1 MLKFNVCLNQGNEAL
16 QTGKSITAN
25 EVCEVADNKFVS
37 HHIQLHTH
45 GLITE
50 DIAKIVLDNF
60 IETVAELVG
69 QGYAVQLMK
78 GGDVMLR
85 IYPDIHLN
93 GDNIN
98 LSRAQQ
104 LDPSVTELTLQN
116 AADLAARVGVTVRP
130 RAQVTQ
136 KFADLLDQ
144 KKGSVERNAVVE
156 KAYVTRT
163 GTTDPNNPSNP
174 SDPTDP
180 DNPGTTPTNPDD
192 PNAGND

>member
-1 MLKFNVCLNQGNEAL
+1 MSIKFNVCLNNGNEAFG
-16 QTGKSITAN
+16 TGKSITAN
-25 EVCEVADNKFVS
+25 EVCDTADNNFVA
-37 HHIQLHTH
+37 HHLHLH
-45 GLITE
+45 NPLVPE
-50 DIAKIVLDNF
+50 DVAKAVLNSF

-156 KAYVTRT
+156 KPYVTRT
-163 GTTDPNNPSNP
+163 GTTDPNNPS
-174 SDPTDP
+174 DPN
-180 DNPGTTPTNPDD
+180 NPGTTPTNPDD

>member
-25 EVCEVADNKFVS
+25 EVCETADNNFVA
-37 HHIQLHTH
+37 HHLQLHTH

-60 IETVAELVG
+60 CETVAELVG
-69 QGYAVQLMK
+69 QGYAVQLCK

-104 LDPSVTELTLQN
+104 LDPRVTDLTLEN
-116 AADLAARVGVTVRP
+116 AGDLAARVGVSVRP
-130 RAQVTQ
+130 RAIVTA
-136 KFADLLDQ
+136 KFAALLDQ
-144 KKGSVERNAVVE
+144 KKAAVERNAVVE
-156 KAYVTRT
+156 KAFVERT
-163 GTTDPNNPSNP
+163 GSNAGNPTA
-174 SDPTDP
+174 PTG
-180 DNPGTTPTNPDD
+180 GTTPAGGDD

>member
-1 MLKFNVCLNQGNEAL
+1 MSLKYNVQLNNGVEAFG
-16 QTGKSITAN
+16 TGKSITAN
-25 EVCEVADNKFVS
+25 EVCDTADNNFVA
-37 HHIQLHTH
+37 HHLHLH
-45 GLITE
+45 NPLVPE
-50 DIAKIVLDNF
+50 DVAKAVLNSF

-104 LDPSVTELTLQN
+104 LDPSVTDLTLQN

-156 KAYVTRT
+156 KPYVTRT
-163 GTTDPNNPSNP
+163 GTTPADPNNPS
-174 SDPTDP
+174 DPNNP

>member
-1 MLKFNVCLNQGNEAL
+1 MSLKYNVQLNNGVEAFG
-16 QTGKSITAN
+16 TGKSITAN
-25 EVCEVADNKFVS
+25 EVCETADNNFVA
-37 HHIQLHTH
+37 HHLHLHNQL
-45 GLITE
+45 IPE
-50 DIAKIVLDNF
+50 DVAKAVLNSF
-60 IETVAELVG
+60 CETVAELVG
-69 QGYAVQLMK
+69 QGYAVQLCK

-104 LDPSVTELTLQN
+104 LDPSVTDLTLQN
-116 AADLAARVGVTVRP
+116 AGDLAARVGVTVRP
-130 RAQVTQ
+130 RAHVTQ

-144 KKGSVERNAVVE
+144 KKGSVERNAVIE
-156 KAYVTRT
+156 KPFVART
-163 GTTDPNNPSNP
+163 GSNTGN
-174 SDPTDP
+174 PTDP

>member
-16 QTGKSITAN
+16 NTGKSITAN
-25 EVCEVADNKFVS
+25 EVCEVADNNFVS

-60 IETVAELVG
+60 CETVAELIG

-78 GGDVMLR
+78 GSDVMLR
-85 IYPDIHLN
+85 IYPDIHLV

-104 LDPSVTELTLQN
+104 LDPSVTDLTLEN
-116 AADLAARVGVTVRP
+116 AGDLAARVGVTVRP

-136 KFADLLDQ
+136 RFADLLDQ
-144 KKGSVERNAVVE
+144 KKASVERVAVVE
-156 KAYVTRT
+156 RPYIQRT
-163 GTTDPNNPSNP
+163 GSETPADPS
-174 SDPTDP
+174 T
-180 DNPGTTPTNPDD
+180 PGGTTTPTNPDD

>member
-1 MLKFNVCLNQGNEAL
+1 MSLKYNVQLNNGVEAFG
-16 QTGKSITAN
+16 TGKSITAN
-25 EVCEVADNKFVS
+25 EVCETADNNFVA
-37 HHIQLHTH
+37 HHLHLH
-45 GLITE
+45 NPLVPE
-50 DIAKIVLDNF
+50 DVAKAVLNSF

-156 KAYVTRT
+156 KPYVTRT
-163 GTTDPNNPSNP
+163 ATTPTDPSNP
-174 SDPTDP
+174 SDPNNP

>member
-1 MLKFNVCLNQGNEAL
+1 MSLKYNVQLNNGVEAFG
-16 QTGKSITAN
+16 TGKSITAN
-25 EVCEVADNKFVS
+25 EVCDTADNNFVA
-37 HHIQLHTH
+37 HHLHLH
-45 GLITE
+45 NPLVPE
-50 DIAKIVLDNF
+50 DVAKAVLNSF

-104 LDPSVTELTLQN
+104 LDPSVTDLTLQN
-116 AADLAARVGVTVRP
+116 AGDLAARVGVTVRP

-144 KKGSVERNAVVE
+144 KKGTLERNAVVE
-156 KAYVTRT
+156 KPYVTRT
-163 GTTDPNNPSNP
+163 GTTPADPNNPS
-174 SDPTDP
+174 DPNNP

>member
-25 EVCEVADNKFVS
+25 EVCDTADNNFVA
-37 HHIQLHTH
+37 HHLHLHNQLVP
-45 GLITE
+45 E
-50 DIAKIVLDNF
+50 DVAKAVLNSF

-98 LSRAQQ
+98 LARAQQ
-104 LDPSVTELTLQN
+104 LDPSVTDLTLQN

-156 KAYVTRT
+156 KPYVTRT
-163 GTTDPNNPSNP
+163 STDPNNPSNP
-174 SDPTDP
+174 TDPTDP